1 MRRKALSA
9 LRKYANLRPMT
20 LTSSKGA
27 LREFLRRSVGRL
39 ILLAAVTGSY
49 PLPGQS
55 SAAFQPRI
63 PKTWDA
69 AALESWATPLP
80 GLNARPG
87 HVSETDYYQAPL
99 DNYRTYPVYAP
110 GREPKG
116 YWEMLQKVGP
126 KPLIDRARLR
136 TEADWV
142 AAGREVFEQLDELT
156 LRSYDPKVM
165 AAVRSPELS
174 KTLPYVSPDG
184 TLRLLRWVPTEK
196 GIAIGHLNCGSC
208 HTREEKDGTRVHGAP
223 ARGEASDPIRVL
235 VVRENV
241 AVAPFRIRESLGQK
255 MYRAYGVPWVKDDV
269 HEQLKQMPEIELAA
283 LNASLGLAK
292 GVMFRWNGSVFYP
305 AKVPDL
311 IGVGDR
317 RYIDH
322 TGTHLNRG
330 IGDLMRYAALVSYA
344 DSSDFGPHRMV
355 TAEQRK
361 IEGRL
366 PDEGLYALALYIRSL
381 KPPANPNP
389 LDQNARRGEA
399 IFRREGCPGCHVPP
413 LYTNNKLTLAKGFTP
428 PKDVPSTLDILAL
441 SVGTDPGLALRTRKG
456 TGYYKVP
463 SLKGV
468 WYRGHYLHDGSVASL
483 EEMFDPGR
491 LSETHVPG
499 GFTPPQKPQRA
510 IEGHEFGLKLSA
522 AERQQLIAFLRTL

>member
-1 MRRKALSA
+1 
-9 LRKYANLRPMT
+9 MT
-20 LTSSKGA
+20 LQK
-27 LREFLRRSVGRL
+27 SVVGL
-39 ILLAAVTGSY
+39 VLLVGVTGWR
-49 PLPGQS
+49 PLFGQS
-55 SAAFQPRI
+55 NTAFEPRI

-69 AALESWATPLP
+69 AALETWATPLA

-87 HVSETDYYQAPL
+87 HVSETEYYQAPI

-110 GREPKG
+110 GREPQG

-136 TEADWV
+136 TESDWV
-142 AAGREVFEQLDELT
+142 AAGREVFEQLDHLT
-156 LRSYDPKVM
+156 LRSYDPKVI
-165 AAVRSPELS
+165 AAVRSPELL
-174 KTLPYVSPDG
+174 KRLPYVSPDG
-184 TLRLLRWVPTEK
+184 TLRLLRWVPTER
-196 GIAIGHLNCGSC
+196 GVAIGHLNCGSC
-208 HTREEKDGTRVHGAP
+208 HTREEKDGTRMNGAP
-223 ARGEASDPIRVL
+223 ARGEAADPIRPL
-235 VVRENV
+235 VVRENI
-241 AVAPFRIRESLGQK
+241 AIAPFRIRESLGQK
-255 MYRAYGVPWVKDDV
+255 MYRAYGVPWVKDDI
-269 HEQLKQMPEIELAA
+269 HERLKQMPENELAA
-283 LNASLGLAK
+283 LNASLDLSK
-292 GVMFRWNGSVFYP
+292 GVIFRWSGSVFYP

-311 IGVGDR
+311 IGVADR

-344 DSSDFGPHRMV
+344 ESSEFGPHRMV

-381 KPPANPNP
+381 QPPANPNP
-389 LDQNARRGEA
+389 LDVNARRGEA

-413 LYTNNKLTLAKGFTP
+413 LYTNNKLTPAEGFTLSR
-428 PKDVPSTLDILAL
+428 DVPPTLDILAV
-441 SVGTDPGLALRTRKG
+441 SVGTDPGLALKTRKG

-463 SLKGV
+463 SLKGL

-483 EEMFDPGR
+483 EEMFDPDR

-499 GFTPPQKPQRA
+499 GFTPPDKRQRA
-510 IEGHEFGLKLSA
+510 LKGHEFGLKLA
-522 AERQQLIAFLRTL
+522 PEDRLQLIAFLRTL